1 LAVDRLQ
8 TSDEDPAVLRPA
20 SDIIARNLGESAVL
34 IRLQTNKIYE
44 LNATGA
50 RIWDLLKAG
59 STQEQLVDA
68 LMDEFSVNRDDLSR
82 AVGDLLN
89 SLRADGL
96 I

>member
-1 LAVDRLQ
+1 LAVDQLK
-8 TSDEDPAVLRPA
+8 TSDEHSAVLRPV

-50 RIWDLLKAG
+50 RVWDLLKAG

-68 LMDEFSVNRDDLSR
+68 LMGEFSVSRDDLSQ
-82 AVGDLLN
+82 AVGELLS
-89 SLRADGL
+89 SLRAEGL

>member
-1 LAVDRLQ
+1 LQ

-20 SDIIARNLGESAVL
+20 SDIIARNLVESAVL

-59 STQEQLVDA
+59 CTEEQLVDA
-68 LMDEFSVNRDDLSR
+68 LVAEFSVDRHDLSK
-82 AVGDLLN
+82 AVAELVT
-89 SLRADGL
+89 SLRAEGL